1 MTNPPRWDSALP
13 EPSATAPSE
22 LRSVGSVSLA
32 RMSAGLEHRR
42 PLFGCSLRNERAP
55 RGGRKHSEVNGS
67 FSGAAGAAL
76 GPGSS
81 QSRCELGKDAFARLR
96 VGALAL
102 FGELQTTG
110 RESYHLSCRSLVL
123 LRIRLR
129 ALLWFGGLRKR
140 APNCGMRLCV
150 ALLPRLLKLRPNRPK

>member
-13 EPSATAPSE
+13 EPSATAPFRTSFCE
-22 LRSVGSVSLA
+22 ESVSLA

-55 RGGRKHSEVNGS
+55 WGGRKHSEVNRS

-81 QSRCELGKDAFARLR
+81 QSQCELGKDAFA
-96 VGALAL
+96 LAS
-102 FGELQTTG
+102 G
-110 RESYHLSCRSLVL
+110 RSLSSESFRRQGVSHHLSCRSLVL
-123 LRIRLR
+123 LGTRLR
-129 ALLWFGGLRKR
+129 AQSQIGAIPDLRYAALRR
-140 APNCGMRLCV
+140 AASPPFETTPEQIQVGR
-150 ALLPRLLKLRPNRPK
+150 

>member
-1 MTNPPRWDSALP
+1 M
-13 EPSATAPSE
+13 
-22 LRSVGSVSLA
+22 
-32 RMSAGLEHRR
+32 
-42 PLFGCSLRNERAP
+42 
-55 RGGRKHSEVNGS
+55 HSEVNGS

-123 LRIRLR
+123 LGTRLR
-129 ALLWFGGLRKR
+129 AQSQIGAIPDLRYAALRR
-140 APNCGMRLCV
+140 AASPPFETTPEQIQVGR
-150 ALLPRLLKLRPNRPK
+150 